1 MKRGIKMVSTN
12 IHLYNFSEFKVYI
25 DKFADEFILT
35 IQTPQGSVNFMSSN
49 LKELEELTRKM
60 LAVIKYEALQPRRKE
75 AAI

>member
-1 MKRGIKMVSTN
+1 MVSTN

-75 AAI
+75 AVI

>member
-1 MKRGIKMVSTN
+1 MVNVN
-12 IHLYNFSEFKVYI
+12 IHLYKFEEFKI
-25 DKFADEFILT
+25 DTEKFADEFILT
-35 IQTPQGSVNFMSSN
+35 IQTPQGTVNFMSSN

>member
-1 MKRGIKMVSTN
+1 MVSTN

>member
-1 MKRGIKMVSTN
+1 MISTSV
-12 IHLYNFSEFKVYI
+12 HLYNLSEFKVYI
-25 DKFADEFILT
+25 DKFADEYILT
-35 IQTPQGSVNFMSSN
+35 IETPQGTLNFICHS